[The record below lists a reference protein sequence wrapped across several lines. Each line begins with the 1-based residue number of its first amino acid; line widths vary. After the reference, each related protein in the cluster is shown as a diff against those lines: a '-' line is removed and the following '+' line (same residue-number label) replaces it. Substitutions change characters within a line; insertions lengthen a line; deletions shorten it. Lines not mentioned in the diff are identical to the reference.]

1 MAGYIFA
8 VAKDSWNYFCE
19 ENLKKGFFA
28 PFVSMLD
35 KTKTARQ
42 TKSIYNVL
50 LASYADL
57 VTMKAGDN
65 IYFLSNR
72 KLYGIGNAV
81 NIDSDCKYDNYINAS
96 ALLSDDQVETDS
108 ALTTQA
114 TNARWVCFFVPAPQF
129 FKLGVDMDDVL
140 RYKPNVFKMLRA
152 FENRSFIKIDD
163 EENRALKEYIFLENE
178 KVGRSEEVHFAFD
191 DSLHASL
198 HDRDLSP
205 YILNLRKALEAHD
218 IDELRSEMLVEAFFL
233 QKVAKGKIPFMGSW
247 DHLTH
252 QLIASPFKPLKYIDK
267 IDVFGYRFSEHYPD
281 DPKLITKFLII
292 ELKKDKVNKSTL
304 EQSMQYVDWI
314 CDEYASGDYS
324 LIEAYV
330 LGPGIV
336 RNTAQAKQDVCQRSY
351 IASTHPVVQKKWT
364 NVKFIQYQIEEDDIS
379 FSLNDLDEE

>member
-8 VAKDSWNYFCE
+8 VAKDSWNDFCE

-42 TKSIYNVL
+42 IKSIYNVL

-198 HDRDLSP
+198 HDRDLLP

-304 EQSMQYVDWI
+304 EQLMQYVDWI

-364 NVKFIQYQIEEDDIS
+364 NVKFIQYQIEKGDIS
-379 FSLNDLDEE
+379 FSLNDLNEE

>member
-8 VAKDSWNYFCE
+8 VAKDSWNDFCE

-42 TKSIYNVL
+42 IKSIYNVL

-140 RYKPNVFKMLRA
+140 RYKPNIFKMLRA

-198 HDRDLSP
+198 HDRDLLP

-304 EQSMQYVDWI
+304 EQLMQYVDWI

-364 NVKFIQYQIEEDDIS
+364 NVKFIQYQIEKGDIF
-379 FSLNDLDEE
+379 FSLNDLNEE

>member
-8 VAKDSWNYFCE
+8 VAKDSWNDFCE

-42 TKSIYNVL
+42 IKSIYNVL

-140 RYKPNVFKMLRA
+140 RYKPNIFKMLRA

-198 HDRDLSP
+198 HDRDLLP

-281 DPKLITKFLII
+281 DPKPITKFLII

-304 EQSMQYVDWI
+304 EQLMQYVDWI

-364 NVKFIQYQIEEDDIS
+364 NVKFIQYQIEKGDIF
-379 FSLNDLDEE
+379 FSLNDLNEE

>member
-8 VAKDSWNYFCE
+8 VAKDSWNDFCE

-42 TKSIYNVL
+42 IKSIYNVL

-108 ALTTQA
+108 TLTTQA

-198 HDRDLSP
+198 HDRDLLP

-267 IDVFGYRFSEHYPD
+267 IDVFGYRFSEYYPD

-304 EQSMQYVDWI
+304 EQLMQYVDWI

-364 NVKFIQYQIEEDDIS
+364 NVKFIQYQIEKGDIS
-379 FSLNDLDEE
+379 FSLNDFNEE

>member
-8 VAKDSWNYFCE
+8 VAKDSWNDFCE

-178 KVGRSEEVHFAFD
+178 KVGRSEEAHFAFD
-191 DSLHASL
+191 DSLHTSL

-233 QKVAKGKIPFMGSW
+233 QKVARGQIPFMGRW

-281 DPKLITKFLII
+281 DPKPITKFLII

-304 EQSMQYVDWI
+304 EQLMQYVDWI

-330 LGPGIV
+330 LGSGIV

-379 FSLNDLDEE
+379 FSLNDLNEE